1 MDSKI
6 PTSFIPKDSLR
17 QDGTKFKGGTDLL
30 MVGALLVLTGAVVYL
45 AGAYTYRY
53 LVYNEINRPCAVA
66 GANTS
71 CGLRASLEIET
82 RELERD
88 RLEHLK
94 RLDIKLKNGLSVLS
108 RHTTLVPLFDLL
120 GRVTV
125 QNIQYKRFQ
134 FDGSRVTL
142 SGVARTYEDIAY
154 QQKIF
159 ASNPLTIKYIRDFS
173 FANFGVD
180 QNGLITFSLAYT
192 VDSALLSYVAN
203 SSDQ

>member
-6 PTSFIPKDSLR
+6 PTSFIPKDSVR
-17 QDGTKFKGGTDLL
+17 QNRPAAKGVDIL

-45 AGAYTYRY
+45 AGAYAYRY
-53 LVYNEINRPCAVA
+53 LVYNEINRPCAAA

-71 CGLRASLEIET
+71 CGLKASLEIET
-82 RELERD
+82 RELQRE

-94 RLDIKLKNGLSVLS
+94 RLDIKLKNGLRVLS
-108 RHTTLVPLFDLL
+108 QHTTLVPLFDLL

-134 FDGSRVTL
+134 LDGNRVTL
-142 SGVARTYEDIAY
+142 SGVARSYEDIAY
-154 QQKIF
+154 QQRLF
-159 ASNPLTIKYIRDFS
+159 TLDPVAVRHIRDFS

-180 QNGLITFSLAYT
+180 QNDLITFDLTYT
-192 VDSALLSYVAN
+192 INPALLSYIAN
-203 SSDQ
+203 SAN